1 MFDKLNKVLAIVAI
15 IPFSLCMIIGLYT
28 LLGLGNKKSTQD
40 TVKDIT
46 NSSLSSEKP
55 TLLVDSTPAVDNEL
69 QDISEGDLPSISTP
83 ENVIDKEELQKKIK
97 DDENLVFMG
106 NVRNDVT
113 GNWRLSEYASSD
125 QLQNFA
131 LDYYKAFF
139 EDDKEVHA
147 VINMSTKVT
156 ASISKIGD
164 TLYISLYEYVD
175 GEEHDAKELFTGMFY
190 KEYWVNTI
198 TGEIE
203 EIR

>member
-46 NSSLSSEKP
+46 NSTLSSEEP
-55 TLLVDSTPAVDNEL
+55 TLLVDSTPAVDKEL
-69 QDISEGDLPSISTP
+69 KDNSEGDLQSNSTP
-83 ENVIDKEELQKKIK
+83 ENVIDKEELQKQIK

-125 QLQNFA
+125 QFQNFA

-190 KEYWVNTI
+190 KEYWINTI